1 MTDAEQRPTP
11 TDSGPGAGGAG
22 AAAPDEQGGAAAT
35 VSDVVARTAVQEA
48 VVQDAVVQDAVPD
61 QAAQDTVPETTAAA
75 PATAAMAPTPAAT
88 ADPPA
93 APAPAADANTTPAA
107 AAPPVEDNPFAPPP
121 EDAHDQQRQQP
132 PSPWAA
138 PPRQPYGQVRPG
150 PVQPWGAERPRE
162 PEQQHSP
169 WGDPNRYGPV
179 DRRPDP
185 RDDPDRRYRDLRET
199 PPPQRP
205 QRDLKT
211 RWALGLSLGSTA
223 CTMLAIYQGLA
234 TFPAW
239 MVGSAAGLA
248 FAVAAFVLSI
258 SAQRTAAL
266 KHQRASEA
274 TASMVSASVSGVL
287 AGLLLVASIVWWSP
301 FKDYA
306 KCMQGANTQVAEK
319 ACLTQL
325 ENTTGMSTS
334 R

>member
-1 MTDAEQRPTP
+1 VPAAQDAVPDRAAQDAGSQTP
-11 TDSGPGAGGAG
+11 
-22 AAAPDEQGGAAAT
+22 
-35 VSDVVARTAVQEA
+35 
-48 VVQDAVVQDAVPD
+48 VQDAVQDAVP
-61 QAAQDTVPETTAAA
+61 ETAAA
-75 PATAAMAPTPAAT
+75 SA
-88 ADPPA
+88 A
-93 APAPAADANTTPAA
+93 APAPAP
-107 AAPPVEDNPFAPPP
+107 AAPPASAPAEDNPFAPPP
-121 EDAHDQQRQQP
+121 EDAHDQRPVP
-132 PSPWAA
+132 PSPWGA

-162 PEQQHSP
+162 PEQPHSP
-169 WGDPNRYGPV
+169 WGDPSRYGPV
-179 DRRPDP
+179 ERRPDP
-185 RDDPDRRYRDLRET
+185 REDPDRRYRDQRET

-239 MVGSAAGLA
+239 MVGAAAGLA

-287 AGLLLVASIVWWSP
+287 AGLLLVASIVWWTP

-306 KCMQGANTQVAEK
+306 KCMQGANTQVAQK
-319 ACLTQL
+319 SCLTQL

>member
-1 MTDAEQRPTP
+1 
-11 TDSGPGAGGAG
+11 
-22 AAAPDEQGGAAAT
+22 
-35 VSDVVARTAVQEA
+35 
-48 VVQDAVVQDAVPD
+48 VQDALL
-61 QAAQDTVPETTAAA
+61 
-75 PATAAMAPTPAAT
+75 
-88 ADPPA
+88 
-93 APAPAADANTTPAA
+93 APAPT
-107 AAPPVEDNPFAPPP
+107 PVEDNPFAPPP
-121 EDAHDQQRQQP
+121 EDAHGKEP
-132 PSPWAA
+132 VAPSPWA
-138 PPRQPYGQVRPG
+138 PPPSQPYGQVRPG

-162 PEQQHSP
+162 PERPHAP
-169 WGDPNRYGPV
+169 WSDPNRYGQV

-185 RDDPDRRYRDLRET
+185 RDDPDRRYRDQREA
-199 PPPQRP
+199 PPPRP

-223 CTMLAIYQGLA
+223 CTMLAIYQGLS

-239 MVGSAAGLA
+239 MVGAAAGLA

-287 AGLLLVASIVWWSP
+287 AGLLLVASIVWWTP
-301 FKDYA
+301 FKEYA

-325 ENTTGMSTS
+325 ENRTGMSTS
-334 R
+334 H

>member
-1 MTDAEQRPTP
+1 MTDAEQRPMP
-11 TDSGPGAGGAG
+11 TDSGLGAGGVG
-22 AAAPDEQGGAAAT
+22 AAEPDGKGG
-35 VSDVVARTAVQEA
+35 V
-48 VVQDAVVQDAVPD
+48 
-61 QAAQDTVPETTAAA
+61 AAA
-75 PATAAMAPTPAAT
+75 PAPDSGPAAMSAAAADAPAVAA
-88 ADPPA
+88 A
-93 APAPAADANTTPAA
+93 APAPAPA
-107 AAPPVEDNPFAPPP
+107 PVEDDDNPYAPPP
-121 EDAHDQQRQQP
+121 EDSLDPRQQPVP
-132 PSPWAA
+132 PSPWGA

-162 PEQQHSP
+162 PEKQHAP

-179 DRRPDP
+179 ERRPDP
-185 RDDPDRRYRDLRET
+185 REDPDRRYRDQREN
-199 PPPQRP
+199 PQPQRP
-205 QRDLKT
+205 QRDMKT

-287 AGLLLVASIVWWSP
+287 AGLLLVASIVWFTP

-319 ACLTQL
+319 ACLTHL

>member
-1 MTDAEQRPTP
+1 VTDAEQRPTP
-11 TDSGPGAGGAG
+11 ANSGPGAGGVG
-22 AAAPDEQGGAAAT
+22 AAEPDEQGGAAAAA
-35 VSDVVARTAVQEA
+35 SDAGPVVPDAVPGWAAQEA
-48 VVQDAVVQDAVPD
+48 VPPAQDAVPD
-61 QAAQDTVPETTAAA
+61 RAAQDAVSQDAVRSPVRDAGPE
-75 PATAAMAPTPAAT
+75 PASV
-88 ADPPA
+88 
-93 APAPAADANTTPAA
+93 PAP
-107 AAPPVEDNPFAPPP
+107 EDNPFAPPP
-121 EDAHDQQRQQP
+121 EDAHDQQRPVP
-132 PSPWAA
+132 PSPWGA

-185 RDDPDRRYRDLRET
+185 RNDPDRRYRDQRET
-199 PPPQRP
+199 PQPQRP

-287 AGLLLVASIVWWSP
+287 AGLLLVASIVWWTP

-334 R
+334 H

>member
-1 MTDAEQRPTP
+1 MTDAEQRPTQ
-11 TDSGPGAGGAG
+11 TDSGPGAVRVG
-22 AAAPDEQGGAAAT
+22 AAEPDEQGGAAA
-35 VSDVVARTAVQEA
+35 S
-48 VVQDAVVQDAVPD
+48 DAVPAAQDAVPD
-61 QAAQDTVPETTAAA
+61 WGTQEVVPAAQDVLPE
-75 PATAAMAPTPAAT
+75 
-88 ADPPA
+88 
-93 APAPAADANTTPAA
+93 A
-107 AAPPVEDNPFAPPP
+107 AAPPVAAEDNPFAPPP
-121 EDAHDQQRQQP
+121 EDAHDQQRPVP
-132 PSPWAA
+132 PSPWGA

-169 WGDPNRYGPV
+169 WGDPSRYGPV

-185 RDDPDRRYRDLRET
+185 HNDPDRRYRDQRET

-287 AGLLLVASIVWWSP
+287 AGLLLVASIVWWTP

-319 ACLTQL
+319 TCLTHL

-334 R
+334 H

>member
-1 MTDAEQRPTP
+1 VTDAEQRPTP
-11 TDSGPGAGGAG
+11 TESVFGAGGVG
-22 AAAPDEQGGAAAT
+22 AAEPGGEDGTGPAPGAP
-35 VSDVVARTAVQEA
+35 
-48 VVQDAVVQDAVPD
+48 DAVPAVKD
-61 QAAQDTVPETTAAA
+61 AAQVAAEAAA
-75 PATAAMAPTPAAT
+75 VREAVKVAEAPAATPGAAPTPATTPAPT
-88 ADPPA
+88 PAPVAAPASAA
-93 APAPAADANTTPAA
+93 APAPA
-107 AAPPVEDNPFAPPP
+107 PVEDNPFAPPP
-121 EDAHDQQRQQP
+121 EDAQGQQP
-132 PSPWAA
+132 APSPWG
-138 PPRQPYGQVRPG
+138 PPPPQPYGQVRPG

-162 PEQQHSP
+162 PERPHTA

-179 DRRPDP
+179 ERRPDP
-185 RDDPDRRYRDLRET
+185 REDPDRRYRDQREV
-199 PPPQRP
+199 PPPRP

-239 MVGSAAGLA
+239 MVGASAGLV

-266 KHQRASEA
+266 KHERASEA

-287 AGLLLVASIVWWSP
+287 AGLLLVASIVWWAP
-301 FKDYA
+301 FKEYA

-319 ACLTQL
+319 VCLTQL
-325 ENTTGMSTS
+325 ENRTGMSTS